1 MRMNN
6 MIQNLPNTHGKWLV
20 IYLVAFSL
28 DEQKYWTA
36 DVKSASTLHELHQF
50 QREKIRFP

>member
-1 MRMNN
+1 
-6 MIQNLPNTHGKWLV
+6 MIQNLSNTHGKLLV